1 MSDFISRRSFLKG
14 GMTGAAGLAAL
25 GMLSGC
31 SGSSQAAG
39 GSGIIHG
46 HGVAEVNS
54 GQVMLP
60 CTLAITSPA
69 AICALSLRNSG
80 VSTL

>member
-31 SGSSQAAG
+31 SGSSQAAAS
-39 GSGIIHG
+39 GSAAGAATG
-46 HGVAEVNS
+46 TRL
-54 GQVMLP
+54 LP
-60 CTLAITSPA
+60 HCSTPVPTPA
-69 AICALSLRNSG
+69 SRAARLPAWKSAVPSARPH
-80 VSTL
+80 

>member
-31 SGSSQAAG
+31 SGSS
-39 GSGIIHG
+39 
-46 HGVAEVNS
+46 
-54 GQVMLP
+54 
-60 CTLAITSPA
+60 
-69 AICALSLRNSG
+69 R
-80 VSTL
+80 